1 MITNYNDTI
10 AIYYHNQDNK
20 ANCRNITFQVT
31 DDCCLKCD
39 YCYQINK
46 HHHMMSKEVAQ
57 KAIDL
62 LFKLY
67 DENKEDNYINHH
79 THGIVLDLIGGEP
92 LMNVEVMDFIIQ
104 YFIQQC
110 IRREHEWLTNFRANI
125 TSNGVLYFNKDF
137 QDFLQKYKGL
147 ISLGITIDGPKEIH
161 DACRIDL
168 NGNGSFERAIAA
180 ADDWRQRGNEEIAT
194 KVTIA
199 PQNLNQLNT
208 IFDFFIKRNYRYIY
222 ANPIY
227 EEKWTPEQA
236 KEYYKQL
243 KILADRLLLEKEV
256 YSSLF
261 EEKNFQP
268 LMSTNNNNWC
278 GGTGAMLAFDYNGLA
293 YPCLR
298 YMESSLGTS
307 VKPII
312 IGTVNGI
319 YDTSE
324 TKKTYCDLCSITRR
338 SQSTDECWNCQIA
351 SGCSWCSAWNYQSLG
366 SFNKRS
372 INICW
377 MHRARALVNVYY
389 WNKRYIQER
398 REKIFPLYLSRN
410 LATQIISDEEYDE
423 LIRLTLR

>member
-46 HHHMMSKEVAQ
+46 HHHMMNKEVAQ

-168 NGNGSFERAIAA
+168 NGNGSFEKAIAA

-208 IFDFFIKRNYRYIY
+208 IFDFFIKRNYKYIY

-372 INICW
+372 TNICW
-377 MHRARALVNVYY
+377 MHRARALANVYY
-389 WNKRYIQER
+389 WNKRYVQER